1 MPCLGTKPQHCAL
14 AGSSVTL
21 QGCVLTMP
29 VLLCASVCVLRAQLL
44 CDMGM
49 VAASVA
55 SLTPPAPDYLSVSLD
70 GKVLGYL
77 PACVADK
84 VVRR

>member
-1 MPCLGTKPQHCAL
+1 
-14 AGSSVTL
+14 
-21 QGCVLTMP
+21 VLT
-29 VLLCASVCVLRAQLL
+29 VCVAAGTAAVLRVCLQVL

-49 VAASVA
+49 VAGSVA

-84 VVRR
+84 AVRR